1 MYKSEFARRR
11 ESGCDSPKA
20 NQKFFIGEESM
31 KKTFKKVLSTVV
43 ASLFVLQSA
52 ALAAVSV
59 GAVDANVLKY
69 TPTIDGVLD
78 NAYLNSAKVDLDT
91 SKVAGMGT
99 SPNLKGTAYY
109 LWDGGYLYMAAEIT
123 GDPKL
128 EATGNSPWTDSAA
141 FTFFKKGEE
150 QVEAGRI
157 VVEPMEGTF
166 QFSNTNGT
174 ACGSNLPAVGTTAKI
189 SDYSSEVAYT
199 ADTVKGTY
207 IVEARMKFDSAAA
220 GTQYSINFGALDGQ
234 NYAVIG
240 DWGWAGPVG
249 GTLTLSSEEY
259 IDAPTTV
266 AKYTPEL
273 DGVKDKAYDAS
284 ISHAVEG
291 VTYNFLYDDSYIYLY
306 AEGTMTVDA
315 TSYLNIT
322 FTGTPVN
329 AGVITSE
336 GINFI
341 IQPFHNPTSGVVGNV
356 QTWQAIGGGQANMGS
371 NLAKD
376 ASAATE
382 FKITVDGGKFTAEVR
397 VANATALDKV
407 VAFANGVYNAGT
419 LTAGEGDYWKFWGDG
434 SAPKYTALTLGEAYN
449 PGHTHTFEDEFTVD
463 EAATCLKVGSKSR
476 HCVDFDTCGGKT
488 DVTEIPVIDHNI
500 ENGVCTMCGMLLI
513 QRGTPT
519 IDGVVDAAYAT
530 TGSNTVNSGTVKFL
544 WDDNYIY
551 AIVTTKETDAKVTV
565 ESISDLWG
573 HTIGMGIDF
582 ASRTLTPASDDWT
595 YITLNNKG
603 TFAQNLYLKDKL
615 VGVEGVD
622 YAFGSD
628 ADTNIFEIKI
638 ATDTAFLDQNDYV
651 VGFGSGACDENLW
664 KWNGTIYNGGDAAK
678 GTGLKT
684 LFAHAASCDKVF
696 SADYTVVV
704 APTCTEVGYKARLCA
719 CGVTTDVTTVPAL
732 GHTFVNGKCSVCGT
746 IEVAVPNTSVPYVT
760 AAVDGVKDAAYD
772 SGVKYYVNGATAYLL
787 YDKDYFYVYV
797 EADEGENVTYFTLGN
812 PDKTDTVGP
821 FWSHTASVKFD
832 FNAKNVTTKGWE
844 YGVFNQNGQST
855 FADNI
860 SVDGGDTCLAKAGTD
875 YVFADGAK
883 AAELKIHIG
892 EGYATNNYAGRAY
905 VGSTI
910 YSIGFGTETDGINLT
925 GGALH
930 AQVINGKCT
939 PLTLARC
946 LNGCTAAEARVVITE
961 PTCHSVGTSAEV
973 CAVCGGIIEGS
984 EQEIAM
990 TEHNWAYEI
999 DVAPTCTTEGS
1010 ASMRSCTNEGCSEV
1024 QVGDYV
1030 IPAKGHSYVY
1040 SCAANQTQN
1049 SFRKG
1054 HIGKC
1059 SVCGDV
1065 TETIAHTPNELGICS
1080 ECGGNVKLLVSSYSV
1095 SLADVLNL
1103 NIKVDTANFEG
1114 YDSFFVKFVEHFSD
1128 GSDDLVT
1135 TISNYT
1141 TEGSRYVFSYGAP
1154 PQRAVNNIDVYVCG
1168 VKNGETYT
1176 GSYRTF
1182 NIKDYIYLQLNKTN
1196 VETALKTVYV
1206 HLLDYITEAQR
1217 VVNYNLDNLA
1227 NAALTDEMTALRL
1240 PENKVYTNIAG
1251 TTVNEGASGATYKSR
1266 SLYCADA
1273 VSFKYNFTLDN
1284 AQYTTDNVKVV
1295 VTYKDDGVVMAEY
1308 TGNQITYDETTGRYT
1323 VVVGLIAQNMSKA
1336 FELNV
1341 YTLDGTLITGK
1352 TLTNSIE
1359 SQVATN
1365 KDTTITAMLDAMMQ
1379 YGRAAAKLV
1388 G

>member
-234 NYAVIG
+234 NHAVIG

-322 FTGTPVN
+322 LTGTPVN

-336 GINFI
+336 GINFL

-356 QTWQAIGGGQANMGS
+356 QTWQKIGDGQANMGS
-371 NLAKD
+371 NLASG

-407 VAFANGVYNAGT
+407 VAFASGVYNAGT
-419 LTAGEGDYWKFWGDG
+419 LTAGEGDYWGFWGDG
-434 SAPKYTALTLGEAYN
+434 SAPKYTALTLGEVYN
-449 PGHTHTFEDEFTVD
+449 PGHTHTFQDEFTVD
-463 EAATCLKVGSKSR
+463 EAATCLKAGSKSR

-500 ENGVCTMCGMLLI
+500 ENGVCTMCGLMVV

-684 LFAHAASCDKVF
+684 VFAHAASCDKVF

-719 CGVTTDVTTVPAL
+719 CGVTTDVTPVPAL
-732 GHTFVNGKCSVCGT
+732 GHNFVNGKCSVCGT

-892 EGYATNNYAGRAY
+892 EGYAPNNYAGRAY

-1040 SCAANQTQN
+1040 SCDPAQKN
-1049 SFRKG
+1049 SAYKAG
-1054 HIGKC
+1054 HIGTC
-1059 SVCGDV
+1059 SVCNAV
-1065 TETIAHTPNELGICS
+1065 SEVLPHNTNELGICQD
-1080 ECGGNVKLLVSSYSV
+1080 CGANVSLLLSGYNV
-1095 SLADVLNL
+1095 SLANSLTVNILANKANL
-1103 NIKVDTANFEG
+1103 SA
-1114 YDSFFVKFVEHFSD
+1114 YDSFFLRIVEHSD
-1128 GSDDLVT
+1128 EDITKDIT
-1135 TISNYT
+1135 EYT
-1141 TEGSRYVFSYGAP
+1141 TSGANAQFKYGLPPYRIINDFDVYLVGVKDGQEYVATKPQTLNVSNIVYSNFANASTPDSMKTILVELLGYATEAQKLLNFKTDTLVDARLTEEQKATYGLKDDSAYTDVTKVTANSETTGQADCKRANIVCGENVKIRYTFTLDSAVALDTITVVAKDAEGKIVAQISGADNFKQDGNTAGRYYCDIGFAAHQLSDEID
-1154 PQRAVNNIDVYVCG
+1154 IDVYV
-1168 VKNGETYT
+1168 
-1176 GSYRTF
+1176 
-1182 NIKDYIYLQLNKTN
+1182 
-1196 VETALKTVYV
+1196 
-1206 HLLDYITEAQR
+1206 
-1217 VVNYNLDNLA
+1217 
-1227 NAALTDEMTALRL
+1227 
-1240 PENKVYTNIAG
+1240 
-1251 TTVNEGASGATYKSR
+1251 
-1266 SLYCADA
+1266 
-1273 VSFKYNFTLDN
+1273 
-1284 AQYTTDNVKVV
+1284 
-1295 VTYKDDGVVMAEY
+1295 
-1308 TGNQITYDETTGRYT
+1308 GN
-1323 VVVGLIAQNMSKA
+1323 
-1336 FELNV
+1336 
-1341 YTLDGTLITGK
+1341 TLITARSLH
-1352 TLTNSIE
+1352 TSVE
-1359 SQVATN
+1359 SAVARNTSSAF
-1365 KDTTITAMLDAMMQ
+1365 TALLDAMMR
-1379 YGRAAAKLV
+1379 YGRAAALASK
-1388 G
+1388 